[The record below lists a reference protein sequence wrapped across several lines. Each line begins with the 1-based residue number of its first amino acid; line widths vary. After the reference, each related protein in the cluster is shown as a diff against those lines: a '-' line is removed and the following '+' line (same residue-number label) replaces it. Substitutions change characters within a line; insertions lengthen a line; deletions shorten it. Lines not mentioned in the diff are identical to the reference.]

1 MGTTT
6 QHRYEAALAGQWR
19 ALRSTTG
26 RQRRALG
33 SSWAGFFVDMVDIY
47 LPVIA
52 LAPAIAYFQPE
63 TLAAGQASTLFFV
76 TFAAT
81 LLGRPVGALIFGH
94 LADTI
99 GRRRVTL
106 ASIAGFSVCTILI
119 GLLPGHAIWGL
130 AAPAALIGLRFLDG
144 IFLGGEYTAATP
156 LAFEHCPPRARGLFG
171 GLLMSA
177 YAAAYAAVSALVLVL
192 LLLLPAGAY
201 QTWGWRVPF
210 LAGGLAGLV
219 FLVWRTRVPES
230 LLWQASAASRQGSDA
245 CGDAGTAGAHPRASA
260 RQAPVQ
266 VLLSGASRRDF
277 VQVLVLM
284 VGLWLVAT
292 SVVSVLPQRLLAHL
306 GQSPVWVTTV
316 LLAAQPVV
324 IGGFVAAG
332 MTSQKVG
339 RRRALAL
346 GATVSGTAGFTCYV
360 LTLTLPVAGWL
371 LAVLVVATEAITLA
385 VWGVVTSYVNERFA
399 TSVRATGFGMA
410 YSLAL
415 VPASFYAFY
424 LTWLTWLMPERLT
437 QLVLLGV
444 GSLMALGGAWWG
456 PETRDADLATVG
468 AGQAIGAPADAA
480 STGVTSATPLRQH
493 QRRLRDSADRG
504 NPPRGGPG
512 A

>member
-1 MGTTT
+1 
-6 QHRYEAALAGQWR
+6 
-19 ALRSTTG
+19 
-26 RQRRALG
+26 
-33 SSWAGFFVDMVDIY
+33 
-47 LPVIA
+47 
-52 LAPAIAYFQPE
+52 
-63 TLAAGQASTLFFV
+63 
-76 TFAAT
+76 
-81 LLGRPVGALIFGH
+81 
-94 LADTI
+94 
-99 GRRRVTL
+99 
-106 ASIAGFSVCTILI
+106 
-119 GLLPGHAIWGL
+119 
-130 AAPAALIGLRFLDG
+130 
-144 IFLGGEYTAATP
+144 
-156 LAFEHCPPRARGLFG
+156 
-171 GLLMSA
+171 MSA
-177 YAAAYAAVSALVLVL
+177 YAAAYAAVSALVLAL

-201 QTWGWRVPF
+201 QAWRWRVPF

-219 FLVWRTRVPES
+219 FLLWRTRVPES
-230 LLWQASAASRQGSDA
+230 PLWLAAAAARQGSEA
-245 CGDAGTAGAHPRASA
+245 CGDPGTAGGDPRASA
-260 RQAPVQ
+260 PQAPVQ

-284 VGLWLVAT
+284 IGLWLVAT

-324 IGGFVAAG
+324 IGGFIAAG

-424 LTWLTWLMPERLT
+424 LTWLTRLMPERLT

-456 PETRDADLATVG
+456 PETRDVDLETLG
-468 AGQAIGAPADAA
+468 A
-480 STGVTSATPLRQH
+480 S
-493 QRRLRDSADRG
+493 
-504 NPPRGGPG
+504 
-512 A
+512 

>member
-1 MGTTT
+1 MRGQESRTEAAG
-6 QHRYEAALAGQWR
+6 QIPAPGRYEVAWAGQWQ
-19 ALRSTTG
+19 ALRRTTG
-26 RQRRALG
+26 RQRRALS
-33 SSWAGFFVDMVDIY
+33 SSWVGFFVDMVDIY

-63 TLAAGQASTLFFV
+63 TLAASQAGTLFFV

-119 GLLPGHAIWGL
+119 GLLPGHATWGL

-201 QTWGWRVPF
+201 QAWGWRVPF

-230 LLWQASAASRQGSDA
+230 PLWQASAAARQGSEG
-245 CGDAGTAGAHPRASA
+245 GDAGGDPRSSA

-371 LAVLVVATEAITLA
+371 LAVLVVATEVTTLA
-385 VWGVVTSYVNERFA
+385 VWGIVTSYVNERFA

-424 LTWLTWLMPERLT
+424 LTWLTRLMPERLT

-456 PETRDADLATVG
+456 PETRDVDLASVG
-468 AGQAIGAPADAA
+468 ASPAIDAPAD
-480 STGVTSATPLRQH
+480 VTSSGVARATPSRQD
-493 QRRLRDSADRG
+493 Q
-504 NPPRGGPG
+504 
-512 A
+512 

>member
-1 MGTTT
+1 M
-6 QHRYEAALAGQWR
+6 AWAGQWR
-19 ALRSTTG
+19 ALRRTTG

-33 SSWAGFFVDMVDIY
+33 SSWVGFFVDMVDIY

-52 LAPAIAYFQPE
+52 LAPAIEYFQPQ
-63 TLAAGQASTLFFV
+63 TLAAGQAGTLFFV

-119 GLLPGHAIWGL
+119 GLLPGHATWGL

-156 LAFEHCPPRARGLFG
+156 LAFEHCPPGARGLFG

-201 QTWGWRVPF
+201 QAWGWRVPF

-219 FLVWRTRVPES
+219 FLLWRTRVPES
-230 LLWQASAASRQGSDA
+230 PLWQASAAARQGSEGR
-245 CGDAGTAGAHPRASA
+245 GDAGGYPPGSA
-260 RQAPVQ
+260 RQVPVQ
-266 VLLSGASRRDF
+266 VLLRGASRHDF

-324 IGGFVAAG
+324 IGGFIAAG

-360 LTLTLPVAGWL
+360 LTLTLPAAGWP
-371 LAVLVVATEAITLA
+371 LAILVVATEVTTLA

-399 TSVRATGFGMA
+399 TNVRATGFGMA

-424 LTWLTWLMPERLT
+424 LTGLTRLMPERLT

-456 PETRDADLATVG
+456 PETRDVDLETLAG
-468 AGQAIGAPADAA
+468 A
-480 STGVTSATPLRQH
+480 
-493 QRRLRDSADRG
+493 
-504 NPPRGGPG
+504 
-512 A
+512 